1 MTGSRA
7 LILVAGAV
15 ALFGLSGCATSVS
28 RETQTRSAPT
38 LVTDAIPSPSPSL
51 TASVSPSAMPPV
63 TARTPPPKV
72 LQTSFPPD
80 PPANWLMG
88 LQSHN
93 QVDGLEGHF
102 LDYTNAFG
110 GNDGDAYYFVVA
122 GADLE
127 SASEGWVS
135 VTRRNTIVDD
145 GHATSF
151 GIAAPGHGRLTIVR
165 VALPLITLR
174 AADGT
179 PFTLNLRAHTLK
191 AAR

>member
-7 LILVAGAV
+7 LIVAAGAV
-15 ALFGLSGCATSVS
+15 ALFGLSGCASSRS

-38 LVTDAIPSPSPSL
+38 PVTDEAPSPSP
-51 TASVSPSAMPPV
+51 TASVSPSALPPV
-63 TARTPPPKV
+63 TVRTPPPKV
-72 LQTSFPPD
+72 VRTSFPPD

-88 LQSHN
+88 LQSHA

-135 VTRRNTIVDD
+135 VTRRNAIVDD

-151 GIAAPGHGRLTIVR
+151 AIAEPGHGRLTIVSA
-165 VALPLITLR
+165 ALPLITLR
-174 AADGT
+174 AADDT
-179 PFTLNLRAHTLK
+179 PFTLDLRAHTLK